1 MESIGK
7 EITELETKIEE
18 SDKTLDDLYSN
29 LRRMTGANREKPKY
43 QQRRE
48 FNEPKPV
55 EISLEDIAIIKDKK
69 KQDIN
74 EDGA

>member
-18 SDKTLDDLYSN
+18 SDKMLDNLYSN
-29 LRRMTGANREKPKY
+29 LRRITGASRERPRY
-43 QQRRE
+43 QQKRE
-48 FNEPKPV
+48 FNEPKQV

-69 KQDIN
+69 KQNTN